1 MPVPDPEV
9 VTALERAV
17 AATPGDAPLRA
28 HLAQLLLDAGRP
40 NDALDH
46 LAVLLARRPDDP
58 DGLRLAEAAA
68 EAAGDAGRAASYR
81 RVRVALG
88 PEGAAS
94 PPLAVGGPE
103 VGHAAASELPA
114 TLGTA
119 GPNAEREAVPLRV
132 LDGDR
137 DDEGLPTEVERPRL
151 KLADVGG
158 MEAVKKRL
166 DIAFMAPMR
175 NPQLREMYGKS
186 LRGGLL
192 LWGPPGCGKTF
203 VARATAGELA
213 AKFIGVGLSDV
224 LDMWVGL
231 SERNLHGVFEMARRH
246 APCVLFIDELDAL
259 GQKRLNTRSA
269 PTLRNVIAQL
279 LTELDG
285 AMTDNDGVFVLG
297 ATNAPWDIDAAL
309 KRPGRFDRSLLV
321 LPPDLPAR
329 EAILRH
335 HLQDRPLGSDLD
347 LAALAAR
354 TDGFSGADLAH
365 VCESAAEYALSD
377 AISSGDARPIGQADL
392 LRALGDIRSSLGEWF
407 AMARNFAMFQN
418 ESGGFDDLLE
428 YLRQHRLA

>member
-1 MPVPDPEV
+1 MSAPAPHV
-9 VTALERAV
+9 VAALERAV
-17 AATPGDAPLRA
+17 VAAPGDASLRS
-28 HLAQLLLDAGRP
+28 HLCRLLLDAGRP
-40 NDALDH
+40 EDALAQV
-46 LAVLLARRPDDP
+46 AVLLAARPDDP
-58 DGLRLAEAAA
+58 EALSMGEAAA
-68 EAAGDAGRAASYR
+68 VAAGDPERAAAYGR
-81 RVRVALG
+81 LRVALT
-88 PEGAAS
+88 GAAS
-94 PPLAVGGPE
+94 APQAP
-103 VGHAAASELPA
+103 AASDPA
-114 TLGTA
+114 A
-119 GPNAEREAVPLRV
+119 PPAAPPPAAEPAPERQAVPLRV
-132 LDGDR
+132 IDGVGDE
-137 DDEGLPTEVERPRL
+137 DDSLPAEVERPRL
-151 KLADVGG
+151 TLADVGG

-166 DIAFMAPMR
+166 EMAFLAPMR
-175 NPQLREMYGKS
+175 NPQLRQMYGKS

-231 SERNLHGVFEMARRH
+231 SERNLHGIFEMARRH

-285 AMTDNDGVFVLG
+285 AMTDNEGVFVLG

-309 KRPGRFDRSLLV
+309 KRPGRFDRALLV
-321 LPPDLPAR
+321 LPPDLSAR
-329 EAILRH
+329 QAILRH
-335 HLQDRPLGSDLD
+335 HLQDRPLGTDLD
-347 LAALAAR
+347 LAAIAAR

-377 AISSGDARPIGQADL
+377 AIRSGNARPIGQADL
-392 LRALGDIRSSLGEWF
+392 LRALGDVRSSLGEWF

-428 YLRQHRLA
+428 YLRAHRLA